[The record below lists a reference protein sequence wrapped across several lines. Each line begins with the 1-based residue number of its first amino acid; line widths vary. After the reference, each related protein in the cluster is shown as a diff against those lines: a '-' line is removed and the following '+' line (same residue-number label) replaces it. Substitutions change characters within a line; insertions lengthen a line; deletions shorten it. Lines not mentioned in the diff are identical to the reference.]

1 MNKGAVDRLRDRELT
16 PTPQRIAILEHV
28 QKRTDHPTAEEI
40 HQELRLNFPSLSRA
54 TVYNTL
60 ELLWKLG
67 EIQQLTI
74 TSKKA
79 RYDPNP
85 KPHHHFFCWS
95 CERVLDIEVSCPTA
109 DSGWVEG
116 NKVEAVQACFYGTC
130 SHCLAKEHEI

>member
-1 MNKGAVDRLRDRELT
+1 VKKGVVDRLRDRGVT
-16 PTPQRIAILEHV
+16 PTPQRIAILEHI

-95 CERVLDIEVSCPTA
+95 CERVLDIEISCPTA

-130 SHCLAKEHEI
+130 SHCLDKEDEI

>member
-1 MNKGAVDRLRDRELT
+1 MNKPVVDRLRDREVT

-85 KPHHHFFCWS
+85 KPHHHFFCWR

-130 SHCLAKEHEI
+130 SHCLDKEHEI